1 MLTDIRMK
9 QISGLMVME
18 EIKKENPECQFVV
31 LSAYRD
37 FEYAKKACDL
47 GAFAYLLKPIEDEKL
62 QATMTD
68 VGKICEDQI
77 RNEEKYDRWERLLKK
92 DGDGFLQVVVQ
103 KYVQNRLPEEKVD
116 EVFHT
121 LQDVMKE
128 GDRFI
133 TVYADLDLAYKITN
147 ELEYEASRFS
157 MVRMIEEKI
166 AERFT
171 YWKFESEEGH
181 RTFIVKTQENTA
193 VHELKELL
201 EEVKKEENSPV
212 IAAISKPYKGIRGI
226 RRSFE
231 EAQRLFAVTNASG
244 AGVFT
249 IPETVEE
256 KEESPYP
263 AEAEMMVV
271 NSVRKNDAVQLKQA
285 CCSGNHK
292 SGRKDLHPAG
302 TGRSQ
307 YRKKDNEEDYGT
319 DQNEK
324 IRCDR
329 AGKKDRRRD
338 FTGIPAGR
346 DRDGDLYTGAGYGIE
361 SGNDADID
369 RITHYLCGDRSAGV
383 CIKSLCITDIY
394 PADQTD
400 Q

>member
-1 MLTDIRMK
+1 M
-9 QISGLMVME
+9 
-18 EIKKENPECQFVV
+18 V

-92 DGDGFLQVVVQ
+92 RTEMDFCRLSCK

-201 EEVKKEENSPV
+201 EEVKK
-212 IAAISKPYKGIRGI
+212 
-226 RRSFE
+226 RREQPGYCSNI
-231 EAQRLFAVTNASG
+231 Q
-244 AGVFT
+244 T
-249 IPETVEE
+249 I
-256 KEESPYP
+256 
-263 AEAEMMVV
+263 
-271 NSVRKNDAVQLKQA
+271 
-285 CCSGNHK
+285 
-292 SGRKDLHPAG
+292 
-302 TGRSQ
+302 
-307 YRKKDNEEDYGT
+307 
-319 DQNEK
+319 
-324 IRCDR
+324 
-329 AGKKDRRRD
+329 
-338 FTGIPAGR
+338 
-346 DRDGDLYTGAGYGIE
+346 
-361 SGNDADID
+361 
-369 RITHYLCGDRSAGV
+369 
-383 CIKSLCITDIY
+383 
-394 PADQTD
+394 
-400 Q
+400 

>member
-1 MLTDIRMK
+1 MGLLKLVIVDDEPILLEGLVKTYDWNGMGYEVVGFAQSVEQALKVIREKKPHVVLTDIRMK

-147 ELEYEASRFS
+147 ELEYEASRF
-157 MVRMIEEKI
+157 
-166 AERFT
+166 
-171 YWKFESEEGH
+171 Y
-181 RTFIVKTQENTA
+181 IV
-193 VHELKELL
+193 HLL
-201 EEVKKEENSPV
+201 
-212 IAAISKPYKGIRGI
+212 
-226 RRSFE
+226 
-231 EAQRLFAVTNASG
+231 
-244 AGVFT
+244 
-249 IPETVEE
+249 
-256 KEESPYP
+256 
-263 AEAEMMVV
+263 
-271 NSVRKNDAVQLKQA
+271 
-285 CCSGNHK
+285 
-292 SGRKDLHPAG
+292 
-302 TGRSQ
+302 
-307 YRKKDNEEDYGT
+307 
-319 DQNEK
+319 
-324 IRCDR
+324 
-329 AGKKDRRRD
+329 
-338 FTGIPAGR
+338 
-346 DRDGDLYTGAGYGIE
+346 
-361 SGNDADID
+361 
-369 RITHYLCGDRSAGV
+369 
-383 CIKSLCITDIY
+383 
-394 PADQTD
+394 
-400 Q
+400 

>member
-1 MLTDIRMK
+1 M
-9 QISGLMVME
+9 
-18 EIKKENPECQFVV
+18 V

-37 FEYAKKACDL
+37 FEYAQKACDL

-181 RTFIVKTQENTA
+181 RTFIIKTQENTA

-201 EEVKKEENSPV
+201 EEVKKKRTAWLLQQYPNHIKGSAESEEV
-212 IAAISKPYKGIRGI
+212 SKKRRDCSLLQMHPEREYLQSRRLLKKKRKAHI
-226 RRSFE
+226 RRR
-231 EAQRLFAVTNASG
+231 QR
-244 AGVFT
+244 
-249 IPETVEE
+249 
-256 KEESPYP
+256 
-263 AEAEMMVV
+263 
-271 NSVRKNDAVQLKQA
+271 
-285 CCSGNHK
+285 
-292 SGRKDLHPAG
+292 
-302 TGRSQ
+302 
-307 YRKKDNEEDYGT
+307 
-319 DQNEK
+319 
-324 IRCDR
+324 
-329 AGKKDRRRD
+329 
-338 FTGIPAGR
+338 
-346 DRDGDLYTGAGYGIE
+346 
-361 SGNDADID
+361 
-369 RITHYLCGDRSAGV
+369 
-383 CIKSLCITDIY
+383 
-394 PADQTD
+394 
-400 Q
+400 